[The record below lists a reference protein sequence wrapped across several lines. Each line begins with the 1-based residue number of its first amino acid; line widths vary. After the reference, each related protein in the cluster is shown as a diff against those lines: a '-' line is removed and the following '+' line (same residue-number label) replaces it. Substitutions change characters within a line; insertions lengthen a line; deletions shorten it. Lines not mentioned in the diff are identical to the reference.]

1 MIVSTDSSKLQK
13 SFAEFSRAFERKLNN
28 MVRGFA
34 YEISSQAIQNTPL
47 GNAAE
52 FINRYME
59 RQVRFG
65 LNPVEGYARGSWQ
78 VKKDS
83 QFTTQEIY
91 GVQSGK
97 TALTAI
103 SASLS
108 SITFKDNIF
117 IGNRGYY
124 IALLENNYSSQ
135 TNNLGI
141 MKPTMQSVVATYAI
155 DMKSL
160 YDKG

>member
-1 MIVSTDSSKLQK
+1 MHVSIDFTAAKK
-13 SFAEFSRAFERKLNN
+13 SLDEYLRVVERKLNN

-34 YEISSQAIQNTPL
+34 YEISSQAIAHTPL
-47 GNAAE
+47 GNSEE
-52 FINRYME
+52 FIERYKE
-59 RQVRFG
+59 RQQRFG

-83 QFTTQEIY
+83 NFTVQEIY
-91 GVQSGK
+91 GVQSGT

-108 SITFKDNIF
+108 AITFKDNIF

-124 IALLENNYSSQ
+124 IALLEGNYSQQ
-135 TNNLGI
+135 TQNLGI
-141 MKPTMQSVVATYAI
+141 MKPTQDAVMASYAI
-155 DMKSL
+155 DMKTL

>member
-1 MIVSTDSSKLQK
+1 
-13 SFAEFSRAFERKLNN
+13 

-34 YEISSQAIQNTPL
+34 YEISSEAIAKTPL
-47 GNAAE
+47 GNSE
-52 FINRYME
+52 EWIKRYME
-59 RQVRFG
+59 RQIRTG

-91 GVQSGK
+91 GVNSGT
-97 TALTAI
+97 TALSAI
-103 SASLS
+103 KSTLNGL
-108 SITFKDNIF
+108 TYKDNIF

-124 IALLENNYSSQ
+124 IQLLEANYSAQ

-141 MKPTMQSVVATYAI
+141 MKPTMQAVMATYAVSI
-155 DMKSL
+155 KSL